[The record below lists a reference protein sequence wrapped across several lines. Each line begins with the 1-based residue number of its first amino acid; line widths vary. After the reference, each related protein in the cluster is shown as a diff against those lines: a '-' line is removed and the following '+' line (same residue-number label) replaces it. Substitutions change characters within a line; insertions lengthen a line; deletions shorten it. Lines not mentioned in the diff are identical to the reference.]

1 VEAKKVK
8 IKLEDPADVRLSN
21 IVDMGL
27 TFSAMIR
34 LYEKGSKKKLHKEI
48 LHILPDIANQ
58 TSYEQFQ
65 NIHNKFCLWGIKN
78 LSLAE
83 KKRYGRMIKNGSS
96 PSYGQIAK
104 TLDVVL
110 KVAIYYSKWPN
121 EPVSERI
128 GKYIHAAVDTK
139 MMAFLKSKYPDH
151 FEIWPVTVGSVNRPR
166 YLSIQELV
174 RQFIA
179 DQHSGQIMP
188 VQFDDLYW
196 KFLNRPTGG
205 ELKKIPLRITK

>member
-1 VEAKKVK
+1 MK
-8 IKLEDPADVRLSN
+8 IKLVDPADVRLSN
-21 IVDMGL
+21 IVDMAL

-48 LHILPDIANQ
+48 LHILPKIAKT
-58 TSYEQFQ
+58 TSHQQFQ
-65 NIHNKFCLWGIKN
+65 KIHNKFCLWGIKN
-78 LSLAE
+78 LFLA
-83 KKRYGRMIKNGSS
+83 KNSGP

-121 EPVSERI
+121 EPVSEKI
-128 GKYIHAAVDTK
+128 GNYIHAAVDTK

-166 YLSIQELV
+166 YVSIQELV

-179 DQHSGQIMP
+179 DQHGGEIMP

-196 KFLNRPTGG
+196 NFLNR
-205 ELKKIPLRITK
+205 